1 MWERIKAFI
10 KSIIE
15 YFVPKKS
22 LKEIEEGFRNKLR
35 KLATNPKYKQNIQQ
49 LILHTIEKNE
59 KRLHSELP
67 PDDEMVGL
75 YHCVIWFE
83 RNVPE
88 IFDKNMNVVH
98 KKLVKMFSEGRLI
111 RIPGEALNKPAMGW
125 ITSHQKYD
133 KQRFGRGADLESL
146 FAQDYLKHI
155 LKNARRGIKK

>member
-10 KSIIE
+10 KSIVE
-15 YFVPKKS
+15 YFVPKKTI
-22 LKEIEEGFRNKLR
+22 KQIEEGFRNKLK
-35 KLATNPKYKQNIQQ
+35 KLVTNPKYKQNIQQ
-49 LILHTIEKNE
+49 LILHTIEKNQ

-88 IFDKNMNVVH
+88 VFDSSMDVVH
-98 KKLVKMFSEGRLI
+98 KDLNKMFAKGRLI
-111 RIPGEALNKPAMGW
+111 RVPGVALNSAAMGW

-133 KQRFGRGADLESL
+133 KQMYGRGADLKSL
-146 FAQDYLKHI
+146 LAQDYI
-155 LKNARRGIKK
+155 RYIVKNARRGIK

>member
-10 KSIIE
+10 KSIVE
-15 YFVPKKS
+15 YFVPKKTI
-22 LKEIEEGFRNKLR
+22 KQIEEGFRNKLK

-49 LILHTIEKNE
+49 LILHTIEENQ

-88 IFDKNMNVVH
+88 VFDSSMDVVH
-98 KKLVKMFSEGRLI
+98 KDLNKMFAKGRLI
-111 RIPGEALNKPAMGW
+111 RVPGVALNSAAMGW

-133 KQRFGRGADLESL
+133 KQMYGRGADLKSL
-146 FAQDYLKHI
+146 LAQDYI
-155 LKNARRGIKK
+155 RYIVKNARRGIK